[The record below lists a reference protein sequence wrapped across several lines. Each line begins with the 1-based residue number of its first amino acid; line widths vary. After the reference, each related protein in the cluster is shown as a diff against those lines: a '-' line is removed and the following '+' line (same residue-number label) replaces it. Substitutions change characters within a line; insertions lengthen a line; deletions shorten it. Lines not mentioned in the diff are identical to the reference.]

1 MNNEMFNEI
10 QERMINDSIQRAEK
24 INTHNLLRACVLD
37 EIVFD
42 TVFSL
47 VKHGVDNR
55 ELEDIVIPKLRSAHR
70 ASYEYK
76 IRYDENQDE
85 ARVLME
91 QSQAENKELTTV

>member
-1 MNNEMFNEI
+1 MDNKTFEQI
-10 QERMINDSIQRAEK
+10 QEQMINDSIQRAEK

-91 QSQAENKELTTV
+91 QSQAGKEPVTV